1 MQTDTTTPRALIHAL
16 EGDWEGTTRTW
27 FEPDVLGDESL
38 WRGSI
43 RPALG
48 GLFAIHEYTGTLV
61 GEPLVGMAIIGY
73 NAGRRRFEIASATER
88 IAVRGSYL
96 DPTGGP
102 DWGWRTEL
110 ERVSPDHLV
119 ITAYNVTPD
128 GAEARAIETDYRRAP
143 ARLTAGVA
151 LDRFIV
157 PRYVTRAVR
166 PRRPSGSRSARRRG
180 RTRPGPRGRSPCAR
194 G

>member
-88 IAVRGSYL
+88 IAVRGQLHRS
-96 DPTGGP
+96 
-102 DWGWRTEL
+102 
-110 ERVSPDHLV
+110 
-119 ITAYNVTPD
+119 
-128 GAEARAIETDYRRAP
+128 
-143 ARLTAGVA
+143 
-151 LDRFIV
+151 DR
-157 PRYVTRAVR
+157 
-166 PRRPSGSRSARRRG
+166 
-180 RTRPGPRGRSPCAR
+180 RTRLGLAHGAGAGLPRPPRHHR
-194 G
+194 L